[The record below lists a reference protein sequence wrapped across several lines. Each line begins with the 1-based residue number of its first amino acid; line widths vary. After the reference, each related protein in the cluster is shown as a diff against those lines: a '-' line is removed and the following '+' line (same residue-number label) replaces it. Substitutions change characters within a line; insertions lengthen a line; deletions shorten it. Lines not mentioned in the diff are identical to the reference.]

1 MFKKKQIK
9 ILNELMLNQFFKLVI
24 NNPKRTL
31 FAVCGIT
38 IFFALF
44 IPNLKID
51 FSIEHLFSQN
61 DPNVEKY
68 FSFRETF
75 GREDNVITLIYKP
88 HNVYDKNLYIEL
100 EELAYQIES
109 LNGVENIASI
119 FTLSDID
126 ENAWL
131 GNLYDDSGKWTKE
144 YVDQKLKYIQLDPSL
159 GAKVLSKDLKYGSMI
174 VTLKDDANNHKNR
187 TALLEEIKGLTTDQF
202 SDWTF
207 SGVSVLRSEYVRY
220 MLRDNFLF
228 LPPIAFLLISILTF
242 VFRNWIYVLLPM
254 LTVLITVIWLLGIM
268 GLSGL
273 EINIMTYIVPTLLFI
288 IGIGDAIHIQARFR
302 ENFLIDTST
311 PKKAMLQT
319 ISQMSR
325 VIFLTSI
332 TTSIGFLALMTTS
345 IKIVQE
351 FGLEISI
358 GVMIAWLVS
367 ILVVPSGILLSKN
380 FYVEKND
387 IFLPLLSWLSNSIPN
402 NPRLFILIPSI
413 IVILC
418 TYKIKDISTNSS
430 LMEDLRP
437 KNKLYQD
444 LKLTEKYFGGVLPF
458 EVLIKVNNSN
468 HSDNTSVLNQKILKI
483 SEKVELLLKSELK
496 NSRFFSINDLIAS
509 AKRIRSGS
517 STVMSDQQLIQ
528 NLVKDQSNQQLKL
541 VDKDLTTLRITGLIE
556 DKTSDEMKNL
566 YSKLDSISNVY
577 SDYID
582 LEYTGTTVVAL
593 KTNDYLVQSLV
604 NSLGLALIFIS
615 IIMAFMF
622 RANSI
627 LFASLITNLIPIFT
641 VLGILA
647 WLGISIRPP
656 TAMTFAVALG
666 IAVDD
671 SLHFLLRYRKELKNS
686 QSRVNAIKST
696 IMNTGSA
703 LLITTSVLVAGFSV
717 LLLSAFLPTYQFG
730 LLSAAMIGTALLCD
744 LTLLPALCLVLPN
757 PNKK

>member
-1 MFKKKQIK
+1 
-9 ILNELMLNQFFKLVI
+9 MLNQFFQLVI
-24 NNPKRTL
+24 NNPKRIL
-31 FAVCGIT
+31 IAVLSIT
-38 IFFALF
+38 VFLSLF

-88 HNVYDKNLYIEL
+88 HDVYDKNLYIEL
-100 EELAYQIES
+100 EELAFQIES

-131 GNLYDDSGKWTKE
+131 GNLYDDSGNWTKE
-144 YVDQKLKYIQLDPSL
+144 YVDEKLKYIQLDPSL
-159 GAKVLSKDLKYGSMI
+159 GAKVLSKDLKFGSII

-187 TALLEEIKGLTTDQF
+187 TAIFEDIKRLTTDQF
-202 SDWTF
+202 ADWTF

-242 VFRNWIYVLLPM
+242 VFRNWVYVFLPM

-302 ENFLIDTST
+302 ENFLMDTSN
-311 PKKAMLQT
+311 PKKAMLKT

-358 GVMIAWLVS
+358 GVMIAWFIS

-380 FYVEKND
+380 FYVKKKD
-387 IFLPLLSWLSNSIPN
+387 FFLPILSWLSNSIPN
-402 NPRLFILIPSI
+402 NPRIFILIPSLV
-413 IVILC
+413 VILC

-468 HSDNTSVLNQKILKI
+468 YSDNISVLNQKILKI
-483 SEKVELLLKSELK
+483 SKEVEFFLKSELR
-496 NSRFFSINDLIAS
+496 NSRFFSMNDLIAS
-509 AKRIRSGS
+509 AKRIHANN
-517 STVMSDQQLIQ
+517 STVLSNQQLIQ
-528 NLVKDQSNQQLKL
+528 QIVKNQSNQELKL
-541 VDKDLTTLRITGLIE
+541 VDKDQTTLRITGLIE
-556 DKTSDEMKNL
+556 DKTSDEMKII

-671 SLHFLLRYRKELKNS
+671 SLHFLLRYRKELKNGH
-686 QSRVNAIKST
+686 SRVDAIKST

-730 LLSAAMIGTALLCD
+730 LLSAAMIGAALLCD

>member
-1 MFKKKQIK
+1 
-9 ILNELMLNQFFKLVI
+9 MLNQLFQLVI

-31 FAVCGIT
+31 LTVFSIT
-38 IFFALF
+38 LFLLLF

-100 EELAYQIES
+100 EELAYQIEL

-131 GNLYDDSGKWTKE
+131 GNLYDDSGNWTKE

-159 GAKVLSKDLKYGSMI
+159 GSKVLSKDLKYGSII
-174 VTLKDDANNHKNR
+174 VTLKDNANNHKNR
-187 TALLEEIKGLTTDQF
+187 TAIFEDIKKLTTDQF
-202 SDWTF
+202 ADWTF

-228 LPPIAFLLISILTF
+228 LPPIAFLLISILSF
-242 VFRNWIYVLLPM
+242 VFRNWVYVFLPM

-268 GLSGL
+268 GLAGL

-302 ENFLIDTST
+302 ENFLMDISN

-358 GVMIAWLVS
+358 GVMIAWFVS

-380 FYVEKND
+380 FHIKKKD
-387 IFLPLLSWLSNSIPN
+387 FFLPVLSWLSNSIPN
-402 NPRLFILIPSI
+402 NPRVFIIIPSL

-458 EVLIKVNNSN
+458 EVLIKVSKSN
-468 HSDNTSVLNQKILKI
+468 YDDNASVLNQKILKI
-483 SEKVELLLKSELK
+483 SEKVELLLKSELR

-509 AKRIRSGS
+509 AKRIRANN
-517 STVMSDQQLIQ
+517 STTMSDQQFIQ
-528 NLVKDQSNQQLKL
+528 QIVKNQSNQQLRL
-541 VDKDLTTLRITGLIE
+541 VDNDQTILRITGLIE
-556 DKTSDEMKNL
+556 DKTSDEMKNI

-671 SLHFLLRYRKELKNS
+671 SLHFLLRYRKELKNG
-686 QSRVNAIKST
+686 QNRVNAIKST

>member
-1 MFKKKQIK
+1 
-9 ILNELMLNQFFKLVI
+9 MLNQFFQLVI

-31 FAVCGIT
+31 ITVFAIT
-38 IFFALF
+38 IFLSLF

-88 HNVYDKNLYIEL
+88 HDVYDKNLYIEL
-100 EELAYQIES
+100 EELVYQIES
-109 LNGVENIASI
+109 LNGIESIASI

-144 YVDQKLKYIQLDPSL
+144 YVNQKLQYIQLDPSL
-159 GAKVLSKDLKYGSMI
+159 GAKVLSKDLKYGSII

-187 TALLEEIKGLTTDQF
+187 TAIFEDIKSLTTDQF
-202 SDWTF
+202 ADWTF

-242 VFRNWIYVLLPM
+242 VFRNWIYVFLPM

-302 ENFLIDTST
+302 ENFLIDTSN
-311 PKKAMLQT
+311 PKKAMLRT

-358 GVMIAWLVS
+358 GVMIAWFVS
-367 ILVVPSGILLSKN
+367 ILIVPSGILLSKN
-380 FYVEKND
+380 FHVKKKD
-387 IFLPLLSWLSNSIPN
+387 FFLPILSWLSNSIPN
-402 NPRLFILIPSI
+402 NPLIFILIPSL

-444 LKLTEKYFGGVLPF
+444 LKLTEQYFGGVLPF

-468 HSDNTSVLNQKILKI
+468 PDENTSVLDQKILKI
-483 SEKVELLLKSELK
+483 SKKVELLLKSELR

-509 AKRIRSGS
+509 AKRIRVNS
-517 STVMSDQQLIQ
+517 STVLSDQQIIQ
-528 NLVKDQSNQQLKL
+528 QIIKNQSNQQLRL
-541 VDKDLTTLRITGLIE
+541 VDNDQTTLRITGLIE
-556 DKTSDEMKNL
+556 DKTSDEMKII

-671 SLHFLLRYRKELKNS
+671 SLHFLLRYRKELKNG
-686 QSRVNAIKST
+686 QSRENAIKST

-730 LLSAAMIGTALLCD
+730 LLSAAMIGAALLCD

>member
-1 MFKKKQIK
+1 
-9 ILNELMLNQFFKLVI
+9 MLNQFFQLVI
-24 NNPKRTL
+24 NNPKRIL
-31 FAVCGIT
+31 IAVLSIT
-38 IFFALF
+38 VFLSLF

-88 HNVYDKNLYIEL
+88 HDVYDKNLYIEL
-100 EELAYQIES
+100 EELVYQIES
-109 LNGVENIASI
+109 LNGIESIASI

-144 YVDQKLKYIQLDPSL
+144 YVNQKLQYIQLDPSL
-159 GAKVLSKDLKYGSMI
+159 GAKVLSKDLKYGSII

-187 TALLEEIKGLTTDQF
+187 TAIFEDIKSLTTDQF
-202 SDWTF
+202 ADWTF

-242 VFRNWIYVLLPM
+242 VFRNWIYVFLPM

-302 ENFLIDTST
+302 ENFLIDTSN
-311 PKKAMLQT
+311 PKKAMLRT

-358 GVMIAWLVS
+358 GVMIAWFVS
-367 ILVVPSGILLSKN
+367 ILIVPSGILLSKN
-380 FYVEKND
+380 FHVKKKD
-387 IFLPLLSWLSNSIPN
+387 FFLPILSWLSNSIPN
-402 NPRLFILIPSI
+402 NPLIFILIPSL

-444 LKLTEKYFGGVLPF
+444 LKLTEQYFGGVLPF

-468 HSDNTSVLNQKILKI
+468 PDENTSVLDQKILKI
-483 SEKVELLLKSELK
+483 SKKVELLLKSELR

-509 AKRIRSGS
+509 AKRIRVNS
-517 STVMSDQQLIQ
+517 STVLSDQQIIQ
-528 NLVKDQSNQQLKL
+528 QIIKNQSNQQLRL
-541 VDKDLTTLRITGLIE
+541 VDNDQTTLRITGLIE
-556 DKTSDEMKNL
+556 DKTSDEMKII

-671 SLHFLLRYRKELKNS
+671 SLHFLLRYRKELKNGH
-686 QSRVNAIKST
+686 SRVDAIKST

-730 LLSAAMIGTALLCD
+730 LLSAAMIGAALLCD